1 MREDPNPHIQE
12 TTNAVVRQIIDLI
25 NEIKRDGVTQT
36 RIDEFS
42 DLKRLFASRNNRRGN
57 YNNENA
63 QIIDLAVEALNSQD
77 LAKTDSVEWCRA
89 LLDIIFD
96 NTKSPMYNGETQA
109 TIKRDF
115 NEVHNKIKRF
125 RQEVEEGTR
134 EGNPNTN
141 LSRNIL
147 PNIERALR
155 DKNRQVLAEIVDKLK
170 VQQNTQ
176 LVQRAVDITD
186 RQLKGL
192 SWIKEFLKNLY
203 NEGAIGNTKF
213 DKLEQL
219 ILQN

>member
-1 MREDPNPHIQE
+1 
-12 TTNAVVRQIIDLI
+12 
-25 NEIKRDGVTQT
+25 
-36 RIDEFS
+36 
-42 DLKRLFASRNNRRGN
+42 
-57 YNNENA
+57 
-63 QIIDLAVEALNSQD
+63 
-77 LAKTDSVEWCRA
+77 
-89 LLDIIFD
+89 
-96 NTKSPMYNGETQA
+96 MYNGETQA

-176 LVQRAVDITD
+176 LVQRAVDTTD
-186 RQLKGL
+186 RELKGL